1 MEAEAGQNPTGS
13 SGHEFR
19 LELWLA
25 YPGDLA
31 EPAAE
36 EACAALLDDAERA
49 RAARFRFD
57 RHRREFLATHALTR
71 VALSHAHPL
80 PPHAWRFSVNKYG
93 KPSSIPECGLRF
105 NQSNS
110 VELAVCLIARPNA
123 RPGARPITGIATN
136 PGAAAAEVGPAAAV
150 DVGVDVESFA
160 RAEEI
165 VPLAPRVFSAV
176 ERAQLDALPIT
187 ARPDRALSLW
197 TLKEAYIKA
206 RGMGLSLP
214 LDGISFLFDGPQ
226 AMRFEA
232 IRFEVA
238 PGVDD
243 DHERW
248 RFCRFDHAGHRI
260 ALAVEANAAPNPEI
274 AATGNLEIFEV
285 RPPLGSPTRLA
296 LGSPA
301 WFPISAATGSVR
313 EA

>member
-1 MEAEAGQNPTGS
+1 MEAAAGKNPTGS
-13 SGHEFR
+13 SGLESG

-36 EACAALLDDAERA
+36 AACAALLDDAERA
-49 RAARFRFD
+49 HAAKFRFD

-80 PPHAWRFSVNKYG
+80 PLYAWRFSVNKYG
-93 KPSSIPECGLRF
+93 KPSPIPECGLRF

-110 VELAVCLIARPNA
+110 VELAVCLIARP
-123 RPGARPITGIATN
+123 GAH
-136 PGAAAAEVGPAAAV
+136 PGAAFVDVGPAIAV

-165 VPLAPRVFSAV
+165 VPLAPRVFSTA
-176 ERAQLDALPIT
+176 ERAQLDALPV
-187 ARPDRALSLW
+187 AERPDRALSLW

-226 AMRFEA
+226 A
-232 IRFEVA
+232 IRLEVA

-243 DHERW
+243 DSGRW
-248 RFCRFDHAGHRI
+248 RFCRFEHAGHRI

-285 RPPLGSPTRLA
+285 RPPTGPPTRLA
-296 LGSPA
+296 WGSPA
-301 WFPISAATGSVR
+301 WFPISATASRRRDG
-313 EA
+313 

>member
-1 MEAEAGQNPTGS
+1 METAASQIPGESFA
-13 SGHEFR
+13 

-31 EPAAE
+31 EPAVE

-49 RAARFRFD
+49 RAARYRFA
-57 RHRREFLATHALTR
+57 RHRLEFLATHALTR
-71 VALSHAHPL
+71 VALSHHHPL
-80 PPHAWRFSVNKYG
+80 PPDAWRFSVNKYG
-93 KPSSIPECGLRF
+93 KPSPTPECGLHF

-110 VELAVCLIARPNA
+110 LELAVCLLA
-123 RPGARPITGIATN
+123 RPGARPDAQ
-136 PGAAAAEVGPAAAV
+136 PGVVAADRGPA
-150 DVGVDVESFA
+150 VGVDVESFA

-165 VPLAPRVFSAV
+165 VPLAPRVFSAA

-214 LDGISFLFDGPQ
+214 LEEISFFFDGPD
-226 AMRFEA
+226 A

-238 PGVDD
+238 PGVDED
-243 DHERW
+243 PARW

-260 ALAVEANAAPNPEI
+260 AVAVEAGAA
-274 AATGNLEIFEV
+274 GDVEIFEV
-285 RPPLGSPTRLA
+285 SPPRGNPARLEW
-296 LGSPA
+296 GSPA
-301 WFPISAATGSVR
+301 WF
-313 EA
+313 